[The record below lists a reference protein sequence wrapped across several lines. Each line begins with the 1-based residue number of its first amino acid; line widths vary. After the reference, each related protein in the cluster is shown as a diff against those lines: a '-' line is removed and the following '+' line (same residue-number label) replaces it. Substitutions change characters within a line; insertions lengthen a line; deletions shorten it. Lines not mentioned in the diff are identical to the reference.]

1 MNEENIRTEITW
13 HGRKVRIIAVSTRQK
28 IFIFYIVM
36 QDSIHYSLFITY
48 KRKIHIQRDVLLA
61 ERSIRLSFCIID
73 CMLHNPSRFAIY
85 VHVFRCGER
94 VAGVSE
100 HSSSANLCHHD
111 CLVPVVV
118 AILLLWKVIR
128 HQRRLSQFV

>member
-1 MNEENIRTEITW
+1 MGDNIGTEITW

-28 IFIFYIVM
+28 ILICYKVM
-36 QDSIHYSLFITY
+36 QNSIHYSLFITY
-48 KRKIHIQRDVLLA
+48 KRKIYILRGVLLA
-61 ERSIRLSFCIID
+61 ERSITLPFSIID

-94 VAGVSE
+94 VAGLSE
-100 HSSSANLCHHD
+100 HSSSVNLCHQD

-118 AILLLWKVIR
+118 AIIGLLSAFLK
-128 HQRRLSQFV
+128 ST